1 MKEVRVKMGKKYDVS
16 GLSEAQYEPGSRQ
29 LVIKN
34 MLGIKKKSEINRLEA
49 IALKQA
55 EDALFR
61 KYGVSHC
68 FIARDICQMHKLWL
82 GKIYPWAGQY
92 RRVNISKGSF
102 PFAAAAC
109 IPQLMEEFEKGQLVN
124 YTPCNFK
131 DKDKIIRAL
140 AEVQVEFILIH
151 PFREGNGRI
160 ARLIATLMALQA
172 GLPLLDFSTVKR
184 KKKDKYF
191 AAVRAGL
198 DKNYK
203 PMEQIFK
210 EILEVTLFRQE
221 GKR

>member
-1 MKEVRVKMGKKYDVS
+1 MGKKYDVS

-34 MLGIKKKSEINRLEA
+34 MLGIKKKSEMDRLEA
-49 IALKQA
+49 VALKQA
-55 EDALFR
+55 EDALVR
-61 KYGVSHC
+61 KYGASHC
-68 FIARDICQMHKLWL
+68 FTAKNICQMHKLWL

-92 RRVNISKGSF
+92 RRVNISKESF

-109 IPQLMEEFEKGQLVN
+109 IPQLMEEFEKGQLAK
-124 YTPCNFK
+124 YTPCNFRV
-131 DKDKIIRAL
+131 KDKIIKSL
-140 AEVQVEFILIH
+140 AEVQVEFVLIH
-151 PFREGNGRI
+151 PFREGNGRV
-160 ARLIATLMALQA
+160 ARLIVTLMALQA

-184 KKKDKYF
+184 EKKDKYF

-203 PMEQIFK
+203 PMEEIFK
-210 EILEVTLFRQE
+210 EILEVTLSRQE

>member
-1 MKEVRVKMGKKYDVS
+1 MRVKMGKKYDVS
-16 GLSEAQYEPGSRQ
+16 GLSEAQYEPGSKQ

-34 MLGIKKKSEINRLEA
+34 MLGIKNESEINRLEA

-61 KYGVSHC
+61 KYGASHC
-68 FIARDICQMHKLWL
+68 FISRDICQMHKLWL
-82 GKIYPWAGQY
+82 GKIYSWAGQY

-102 PFAAAAC
+102 PFAAAAY
-109 IPQLMEEFEKGQLVN
+109 IPQLMEEFEKGQLAK
-124 YTPCNFK
+124 YTPCNFR
-131 DKDKIIRAL
+131 DKDKIIKAL

-160 ARLIATLMALQA
+160 SRLIATLMVLQA

-191 AAVRAGL
+191 AAVRAGI

-203 PMEQIFK
+203 PMEEIFK
-210 EILEVTLFRQE
+210 EILEVTLFRHKGE
-221 GKR
+221 R

>member
-1 MKEVRVKMGKKYDVS
+1 MGKKYDVS
-16 GLSEAQYEPGSRQ
+16 GLPEAQYEPGSRR

-34 MLGIKKKSEINRLEA
+34 MPGINKKSEMDRLES
-49 IALKQA
+49 IALKQV

-61 KYGVSHC
+61 KYG
-68 FIARDICQMHKLWL
+68 ARHSFTAKDVCQMHKLWL

-92 RRVNISKGSF
+92 RRANISKGSF
-102 PFAAAAC
+102 HFAAAAH
-109 IPQLMEEFEKGQLVN
+109 IPQLMEEFEKGQLAK
-124 YTPCNFK
+124 YTPCNFR

-172 GLPLLDFSTVKR
+172 GLPLLDFSTIKR
-184 KKKDKYF
+184 KKKDEYF
-191 AAVRAGL
+191 AAVRAGM
-198 DKNYK
+198 DRNYK
-203 PMEQIFK
+203 PMEGIFK
-210 EILEVTLFRQE
+210 EVLMVTLSRQE

>member
-1 MKEVRVKMGKKYDVS
+1 MGKKYDVS
-16 GLSEAQYEPGSRQ
+16 GLSEAQYEPGSRK

-34 MLGIKKKSEINRLEA
+34 MLGIRKKSEMDRLES

-61 KYGVSHC
+61 KYGARHS
-68 FIARDICQMHKLWL
+68 FIAKDICQMHKLWL

-92 RRVNISKGSF
+92 RKVNIGKGNF
-102 PFAAAAC
+102 LFAAATC
-109 IPQLMEEFEKGQLVN
+109 ISQLMEKFEKGQLAK
-124 YTPCNFK
+124 YTPCNFR
-131 DKDKIIRAL
+131 DKGKIIRAL

-172 GLPLLDFSTVKR
+172 GLPLLDFSTIKR

-191 AAVRAGL
+191 AAVRAGM

-203 PMEQIFK
+203 PMEEIFK
-210 EILEVTLFRQE
+210 EILEVTLSRQQ

>member
-1 MKEVRVKMGKKYDVS
+1 MGEKYDVS
-16 GLSEAQYEPGSRQ
+16 GLSEAQYEPGPRR

-34 MLGIKKKSEINRLEA
+34 MLGIKKKSEMDRLEA

-61 KYGVSHC
+61 KYGARHC
-68 FIARDICQMHKLWL
+68 FTAKDICQMHKLWL
-82 GKIYPWAGQY
+82 GKIYPWAGHY
-92 RRVNISKGSF
+92 RKVNISKGSF
-102 PFAAAAC
+102 PFAAAAY
-109 IPQLMEEFEKGQLVN
+109 IPQLMEEFEKEQLAK
-124 YTPCNFK
+124 YTSCNFR

-160 ARLIATLMALQA
+160 ARLIATLMVLQA

-184 KKKDKYF
+184 KKKDEYF
-191 AAVRAGL
+191 AAVRAGM

-203 PMEQIFK
+203 PMEEIFK
-210 EILEVTLFRQE
+210 EVLEVTLSRRE